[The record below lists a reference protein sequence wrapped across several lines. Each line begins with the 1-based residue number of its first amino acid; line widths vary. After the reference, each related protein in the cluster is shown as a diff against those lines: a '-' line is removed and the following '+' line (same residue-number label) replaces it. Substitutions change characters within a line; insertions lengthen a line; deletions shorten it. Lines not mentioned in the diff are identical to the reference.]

1 MAKFESSSEI
11 PKNVANIQRVAT
23 PLEENNKE
31 IGEVSGGN
39 LTSNYMPGV
48 FDKLDTQILV
58 KYYLPYMLEKNE
70 TMNYNSNNNNS
81 NNVNNNF
88 NNNNNAG
95 GVNNNSN
102 GVAYNNNAANY
113 H

>member
-58 KYYLPYMLEKNE
+58 KYYLLIC
-70 TMNYNSNNNNS
+70 
-81 NNVNNNF
+81 
-88 NNNNNAG
+88 
-95 GVNNNSN
+95 
-102 GVAYNNNAANY
+102 
-113 H
+113 